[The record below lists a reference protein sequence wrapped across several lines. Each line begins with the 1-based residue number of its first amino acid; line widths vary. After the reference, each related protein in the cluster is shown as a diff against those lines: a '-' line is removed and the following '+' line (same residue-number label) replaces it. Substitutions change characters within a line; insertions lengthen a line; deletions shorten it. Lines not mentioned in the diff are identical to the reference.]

1 MAVLRHHDT
10 AVESHHL
17 IGGKGHS
24 LLIGAHHNDI
34 VAVMADT
41 GGHRAVLQAVTLDIA
56 QADMVGI
63 LVPLNNGDL
72 QDIVVHVNAV
82 GIAAVGGGDLTV
94 DHADDGMRPVV
105 DEIGGGQGGH
115 VEGIVGA
122 VHQIGVHLRDREI
135 RDLTVLT
142 HQHAPL
148 VDLLDVEMLK
158 IVDDHEVAQI
168 TGSNGAAVIQ
178 QEIPGGV
185 VAGGLDGGDGR
196 YAEGNGLFHD
206 IVDVAFFQQIAGV
219 LVIGAEHAA
228 LHIFITQQRR
238 QRLQIAGGR
247 TLADHDELAP
257 LQLGDGVVQV
267 VALMV
272 GVHAGGHIGVQIVA
286 HQIGGVAVDLL
297 VMGLAGHDLGYHV
310 RIAVDH
316 AVGVHHLGKALH
328 PGMVIEGVD
337 GPVVQIGAGLVHG
350 GGGHAGGQ
358 HETHVHRQV
367 LRGLQHI
374 LNAVGAHDIG
384 DLVGVGNDSG
394 GTVGQYRAGKLTGAD
409 QRALQMDVGV
419 HKAGQYD
426 LTGDVHLHIAAV
438 FAHAH
443 DQALSHGDI
452 RLTQLVG
459 KHVHIGGVFQHQIRL
474 SPARCHFDHV
484 KLLIQLAV
492 DLAGITLLDCHNMTS
507 VAINFIDFSY

>member
-41 GGHRAVLQAVTLDIA
+41 GGHRAVLQAVALDIA

-82 GIAAVGGGDLTV
+82 GIAAVGGGDLAV

-142 HQHAPL
+142 HQHATL
-148 VDLLDVEMLK
+148 VDLLNGEVLK
-158 IVDDHEVAQI
+158 IVDDHKVAQI
-168 TGSNGAAVIQ
+168 AGSNGAAIVQ
-178 QEIPGGV
+178 QEVPGGV

-196 YAEGNGLFHD
+196 YAQGNGLFHN
-206 IVDVAFFQQIAGV
+206 IVDMPLFQQVAGV

-228 LHIFITQQRR
+228 LHILITQQRR

-272 GVHAGGHIGVQIVA
+272 GVHTGGHIGVQIVA

-297 VMGLAGHDLGYHV
+297 VMGLAGHNLGYHV

-316 AVGVHHLGKALH
+316 TVGVHHLSKALH

-350 GGGHAGGQ
+350 SGGHAGGQ
-358 HETHVHRQV
+358 HEAHVHRQI
-367 LRGLQHI
+367 LCGLQHI

-426 LTGDVHLHIAAV
+426 LTGNVHLHIAAV

-459 KHVHIGGVFQHQIRL
+459 KHVHIGGVFQHQIRVF
-474 SPARCHFDHV
+474 PARRHLDHM

-492 DLAGITLLDCHNMTS
+492 DLAGIAFLDCHNMTS